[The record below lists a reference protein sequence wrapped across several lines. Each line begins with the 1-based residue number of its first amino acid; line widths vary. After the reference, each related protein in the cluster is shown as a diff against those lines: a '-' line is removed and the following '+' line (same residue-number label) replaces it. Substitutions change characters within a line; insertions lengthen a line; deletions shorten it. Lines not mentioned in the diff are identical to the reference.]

1 MVALAIAQLIPLIR
15 LRSTGLPLHV
25 LSQLSS
31 LMDRNEGNNACL
43 LHLNRC
49 KQDTPVSKNRT
60 EFSQLQLPANT
71 RSAALQKG
79 QGRQMKNEYICF
91 MPADDDN

>member
-1 MVALAIAQLIPLIR
+1 MDGRFLQFLGSVLFWKTWRQTDDPLKNR
-15 LRSTGLPLHV
+15 PLHV

-71 RSAALQKG
+71 RS
-79 QGRQMKNEYICF
+79 
-91 MPADDDN
+91 

>member
-1 MVALAIAQLIPLIR
+1 LKNRLNSLIIKKI
-15 LRSTGLPLHV
+15 SYPLHV

-31 LMDRNEGNNACL
+31 LMDRNGGKNACL

-60 EFSQLQLPANT
+60 EFLQLQFPANT
-71 RSAALQKG
+71 RSALAALQKG
-79 QGRQMKNEYICF
+79 QGRQMNNEYICF